1 MKIAYIAAGAAGM
14 YCGNCLHDHALALA
28 MRGLGEDFTLVPTYT
43 PLLTDFDQGDEVR
56 KGGVFF
62 NGASAF
68 LQQHIRF
75 LRKPRPVIDRVLNSR
90 PVEGILSRLSPGTDA
105 ASLGP
110 LTQSML
116 EGEDG
121 NQAREIDGLVRW
133 LKEEMKPDI
142 VHLSNLLL
150 VGMARRL
157 REEVG
162 VPVVCSMQSEAHF
175 IDSLKEPYQSNC
187 IREIQVRANELDGLV
202 AVSAW
207 YGSFACEKYNLNT
220 DLVEV
225 ILPGVPIEGH
235 SRHPL
240 QDDSRDSLAIGYLAR
255 LAPEKGLD
263 LLCDAFCRIVQ
274 NRKRDDLSLSAAGYF
289 PRSSVPWLKG
299 VFERTKKAVGKDRVE
314 FMGTLD
320 RVEKM
325 EFLSR
330 LDIFS
335 VPARATEAKGLYVL
349 EAMASG
355 VPVVLPDQGVFSE
368 YIARGGGGI
377 LYNPDEAG
385 ALGQA
390 LEKMIDDEG
399 LRSSCGRLGKE
410 AAASYFNSER
420 MGRETRD
427 FYHSLSG
434 VGTPS

>member
-68 LQQHIRF
+68 LQQHIPF

-187 IREIQVRANELDGLV
+187 IQEIQVRANEL
-202 AVSAW
+202 
-207 YGSFACEKYNLNT
+207 
-220 DLVEV
+220 
-225 ILPGVPIEGH
+225 
-235 SRHPL
+235 
-240 QDDSRDSLAIGYLAR
+240 
-255 LAPEKGLD
+255 
-263 LLCDAFCRIVQ
+263 
-274 NRKRDDLSLSAAGYF
+274 
-289 PRSSVPWLKG
+289 
-299 VFERTKKAVGKDRVE
+299 
-314 FMGTLD
+314 
-320 RVEKM
+320 
-325 EFLSR
+325 
-330 LDIFS
+330 
-335 VPARATEAKGLYVL
+335 
-349 EAMASG
+349 
-355 VPVVLPDQGVFSE
+355 
-368 YIARGGGGI
+368 
-377 LYNPDEAG
+377 
-385 ALGQA
+385 
-390 LEKMIDDEG
+390 
-399 LRSSCGRLGKE
+399 
-410 AAASYFNSER
+410 
-420 MGRETRD
+420 
-427 FYHSLSG
+427 
-434 VGTPS
+434 